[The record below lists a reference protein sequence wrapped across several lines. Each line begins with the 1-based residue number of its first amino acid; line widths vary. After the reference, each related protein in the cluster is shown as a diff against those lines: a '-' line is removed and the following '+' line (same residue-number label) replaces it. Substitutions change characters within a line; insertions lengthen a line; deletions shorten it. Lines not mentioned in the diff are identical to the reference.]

1 MGFFTNS
8 LNQFYKLSHMLKF
21 AAVAGV
27 FGFLGVLLGAFG
39 AHGLEKRLS
48 TNGHIDTWE
57 TATLY
62 LFVHALALLATASL
76 GNAGK
81 VKGLPKVAMFWI
93 AGVILFSGSLYV
105 LALTNVSKLGMITPF
120 GGLCFLIGWAL
131 LVWNIYSTWKTTSEI
146 T

>member
-1 MGFFTNS
+1 
-8 LNQFYKLSHMLKF
+8 MLKF

-39 AHGLEKRLS
+39 AHGLEERLS
-48 TNGHIDTWE
+48 INGHIDTWE

-62 LFVHALALLATASL
+62 LFVHALALLAATNL

-81 VKGLPKVAMFWI
+81 VNGLRKVAGFWV

-131 LVWNIYSTWKTTSEI
+131 LGWNVYSTIKTTGE
-146 T
+146 TTQN